1 MDFNPPRR
9 DFILQMRKVNYTDA
23 QLVKIW
29 RINDYRVPNPSWDIY
44 NVTTTPKAKG
54 KISEDG
60 KILIARQDGLPDMT
74 GKLPLKSEQ
83 YDFLN

>member
-54 KISEDG
+54 KNIRRWKDFNSQTGWSSRHDG
-60 KILIARQDGLPDMT
+60 EAALEI
-74 GKLPLKSEQ
+74 
-83 YDFLN
+83 